1 MSEMKFEITSS
12 EISRILASFRS
23 DEPPLRA
30 LRFYVWGE
38 DPEIFDYKI
47 GEIDS
52 ALDKLHELSLVYFVS
67 HAGFMGDV
75 IDGVYG
81 VSLTFEK
88 SEDGE
93 TNVDCGVFE
102 AVCNALNPID
112 NNNGLG
118 FANPIEKTMG
128 LLRNPIDI

>member
-1 MSEMKFEITSS
+1 MSEMKFGITSS

-23 DEPPLRA
+23 DEPPFSEESPFRI
-30 LRFYVWGE
+30 LRFCVWGE
-38 DPEIFDYKI
+38 SPFPRFFDYEI
-47 GEIDS
+47 GDVDS

-67 HAGFMGDV
+67 HVGFLGDV
-75 IDGVYG
+75 IDEVYG

-102 AVCNALNPID
+102 SVCNALNL
-112 NNNGLG
+112 LG
-118 FANPIEKTMG
+118 KQGSSA
-128 LLRNPIDI
+128 

>member
-1 MSEMKFEITSS
+1 MKFGITSS
-12 EISRILASFRS
+12 EISRILTSFRS

-38 DPEIFDYKI
+38 GPEIFDYKI

-67 HAGFMGDV
+67 HVGFLRND

-102 AVCNALNPID
+102 SMCNALNP
-112 NNNGLG
+112 L
-118 FANPIEKTMG
+118 EKQG
-128 LLRNPIDI
+128 SSA